1 MSKSNN
7 VVTGVGKAVYPR
19 LVEPDYKFNTEDGEY
34 SCRLHLEKDQW
45 EELKV
50 KVDKIVELGY
60 KRACAKEGKQELR
73 KHTPGPL
80 RITDEGDYEVR
91 AKQVAQKQTSKG
103 MIQFSFP
110 IYDSQGNKM
119 EDPPN
124 IGSGSMLSLN
134 LEVRT
139 WYVNSLGFGYT
150 LSPKGVQLIDLVEYG
165 GGSSAE
171 SLGFKAVENGF
182 VSESLEFDKSEEG
195 KAQNQASSVPF

>member
-34 SCRLHLEKDQW
+34 SCRLHLEKEQW

>member
-19 LVEPDYKFNTEDGEY
+19 LVEPDFKFNTQEGEY
-34 SCRLHLEKDQW
+34 SCRLHLSKEQW

-50 KVDKIVELGY
+50 KVDAIVEAGY
-60 KRACAKEGKQELR
+60 KKACAKEGKEKLHR
-73 KHTPGPL
+73 HTPGPM

-91 AKQVAQKQTSKG
+91 AKQVAKKQTSKG
-103 MIQFSFP
+103 EINFSFP
-110 IYDSQGNKM
+110 IYDSQGNKI

-124 IGSGSMLSLN
+124 IGSGSMISLN

-139 WYVNSLGFGYT
+139 WFVNTLGFGYT
-150 LSPKGVQLIDLVEYG
+150 LSPKGVQLIELVEYG
-165 GGSSAE
+165 GGSTAE

-195 KAQNQASSVPF
+195 QTQDKASSVPF

>member
-19 LVEPDYKFNTEDGEY
+19 LIEPDYKFNTEDGEY

-50 KVDKIVELGY
+50 KVDKIVEIGY
-60 KRACAKEGKQELR
+60 GRACAKEGKQELR

-103 MIQFSFP
+103 LIQFSFP

-195 KAQNQASSVPF
+195 KAQDKASSVPF